1 MITGDP
7 VVHVIDDDDAARNSL
22 AFLFGTAGFRPRT
35 YESAI
40 AFLDELGRAAAGC
53 IISDMRMPGITG
65 LELLQRLRNENIG
78 WPLIVITGQGDVSL
92 AVEAIKAGAADFIE
106 KPFEDDVL
114 LGTVRL
120 ALAAGNGA
128 QNEEIAGIQERA
140 TTLSTA
146 ERKVLAG
153 LTTGR
158 LNTQIALELGISPRT
173 VEIYR
178 ANILT
183 KMQAKSLSHLVRMTI
198 MAELPR
204 PSQKAEE

>member
-1 MITGDP
+1 M
-7 VVHVIDDDDAARNSL
+7 
-22 AFLFGTAGFRPRT
+22 
-35 YESAI
+35 
-40 AFLDELGRAAAGC
+40 
-53 IISDMRMPGITG
+53 
-65 LELLQRLRNENIG
+65 
-78 WPLIVITGQGDVSL
+78 
-92 AVEAIKAGAADFIE
+92 
-106 KPFEDDVL
+106 
-114 LGTVRL
+114 RL